1 MLSICL
7 RENDLETAKL
17 SFQSRR
23 IEKISHVMPRV
34 IDISG
39 CVGPDRDKTE
49 AFIKSVFSDA
59 YQADIS
65 VHYPYLIS
73 VSNQDGAIL
82 AAAGF
87 RYADKEPL
95 FLEQYTAVP
104 IEQVL
109 SENYVQEIKRR
120 EIAEIGSL
128 ASTGSGAAVFLFA
141 ALASYLDFKQVLY
154 TVVTGTRDLHRH
166 LKMLGLQPQKICEA
180 GQQQLLTTS
189 DDWGSYYRT
198 NPCVLAGSVRDGVA
212 SLQRTLGSVYQ
223 NRTPFHYYT
232 GKLS

>member
-1 MLSICL
+1 MLSIYL

-23 IEKISHVMPRV
+23 VQKISHVMPKV

-39 CVGPDRDKTE
+39 QVEPDRVKTE

-65 VHYPYLIS
+65 IHYPYLIS
-73 VSNQDGAIL
+73 VSNQDGEIL

-87 RYADKEPL
+87 RYAHKEPL
-95 FLEQYTAVP
+95 FLEQYTGAP

-109 SENYVQEIKRR
+109 SANYGQEVKRR

-128 ASTGSGAAVFLFA
+128 ASTGSGASIFLFA
-141 ALASYLDFKQVLY
+141 ALASYLDFKQVRY
-154 TVVTGTRDLHRH
+154 TVVTGTRDLQRH
-166 LKMLGLQPQKICEA
+166 LKMLGLQPQKICDA
-180 GQQQLLTTS
+180 GQQQLLATS
-189 DDWGSYYRT
+189 DNWGSYYNT
-198 NPCVLAGSVRDGVA
+198 NPCVLAGSVRNGVA
-212 SLQRTLGSVYQ
+212 NLQRMLGSVYQ
-223 NRTPFHYYT
+223 NQIPFRYYT

>member
-1 MLSICL
+1 MLSIYL

-23 IEKISHVMPRV
+23 VQKISRVMPKV

-39 CVGPDRDKTE
+39 RVGPDRKKTE
-49 AFIKSVFSDA
+49 AFIKSVFSNA
-59 YQADIS
+59 YQANIS

-73 VSNQDGAIL
+73 VSNQEGEIL

-87 RYADKEPL
+87 RYAHKEPL
-95 FLEQYTAVP
+95 FLEQYTAMP

-109 SENYVQEIKRR
+109 TDSYGQEIKRR

-128 ASTGSGAAVFLFA
+128 ASIGSGASVFLFA
-141 ALASYLDFKQVLY
+141 ALASYLDFKQVQY
-154 TVVTGTRDLHRH
+154 AVITGTRDLRRH

-180 GQQQLLTTS
+180 SQQQLLATT
-189 DDWGSYYRT
+189 DDWGSYYNT
-198 NPCVLAGSVRDGVA
+198 KPYVLVGSVRDGVA
-212 SLQRTLGSVYQ
+212 SLQRTLGSVYENQ
-223 NRTPFHYYT
+223 IPFHYYT